1 MQEQSDTLSSFMLYL
16 IICGGT
22 VQGQPKSI
30 NFPFFSRLKIEEL
43 EAERSKLAE
52 ENRSLGMQLEK
63 LTLQVGV
70 GRSRAA
76 GEPGVVHECSQHG
89 ASLPSIWA
97 RHLWA
102 ACGDCTATP
111 VL

>member
-1 MQEQSDTLSSFMLYL
+1 MLYL

-22 VQGQPKSI
+22 AQGHPKSI

-52 ENRSLGMQLEK
+52 ENRSLEMQLEK

-70 GRSRAA
+70 WWSRAA
-76 GEPGVVHECSQHG
+76 GEPGMVHVPW
-89 ASLPSIWA
+89 LF
-97 RHLWA
+97 
-102 ACGDCTATP
+102 
-111 VL
+111 